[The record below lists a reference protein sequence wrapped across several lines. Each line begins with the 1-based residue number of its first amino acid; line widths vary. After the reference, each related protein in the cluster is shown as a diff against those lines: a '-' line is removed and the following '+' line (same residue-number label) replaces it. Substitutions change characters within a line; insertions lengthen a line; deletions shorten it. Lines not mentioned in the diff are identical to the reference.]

1 MKIKPPTPGPNPRA
15 LQRRRLVSPLPCCNP
30 FQAWIQPTQ
39 LPQSSGDTGLPVTLQ
54 ATIPQAAAEQ
64 LSSRV
69 VQAVREVALSVH
81 PHKVLVTFHSGWLQG
96 VTCAVTVVG
105 RSVRLRLRADGARQ
119 RVDLQQ
125 GRKILSGRLASAGFD
140 LGGYE
145 VSP

>member
-1 MKIKPPTPGPNPRA
+1 
-15 LQRRRLVSPLPCCNP
+15 LCNP
-30 FQAWIQPTQ
+30 FQAWIQPAP
-39 LPQSSGDTGLPVTLQ
+39 LPESSSDAKLPVTLQ
-54 ATIPQAAAEQ
+54 ATIPDAAVEQ

-69 VQAVREVALSVH
+69 VQAVRELPLSVD

-96 VTCAVTVVG
+96 VTCAVVVVG

-119 RVDLQQ
+119 RVDLLQSK
-125 GRKILSGRLASAGFD
+125 KILSGRLASAGFD